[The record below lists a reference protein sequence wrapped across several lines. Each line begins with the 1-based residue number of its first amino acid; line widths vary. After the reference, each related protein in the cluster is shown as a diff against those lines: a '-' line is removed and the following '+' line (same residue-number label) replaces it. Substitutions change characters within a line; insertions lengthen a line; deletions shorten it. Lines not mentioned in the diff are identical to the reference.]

1 MVGFGLYS
9 RLHERCTMNYARSSV
24 HRLRGGHPAEL
35 VVIDEICNRRMIA
48 ADRTLRI
55 SPDLHLTEF
64 ERQGIEEDQA
74 VDQRFPCAQDQLD
87 RLERLQAPDDSAQ
100 HAKDSRLRATR
111 HEPRRGRGGIQAT
124 VTPLPGEKD
133 RHLPLETEDS

>member
-1 MVGFGLYS
+1 
-9 RLHERCTMNYARSSV
+9 MNYARSSV

-35 VVIDEICNRRMIA
+35 LVVDEICNRRMIA

-100 HAKDSRLRATR
+100 HAEDSRLRATR
-111 HEPRRGRGGIQAT
+111 HEPRRGRGGIQGT
-124 VTPLPGEKD
+124 VTTLSGGKDPHTPLATGEAGL
-133 RHLPLETEDS
+133 H